1 MPKVRLS
8 KIAKDNDFEFDLAF
22 KIAKENLNDEML
34 TGKGA
39 ATWVNEEGQ
48 ELLDPLLI
56 APELYPQEYKGM
68 VVRLAPNR
76 SYVYVK
82 IKELKKTVACVVPRN
97 TQESFLGKFIHVEE
111 IKDSKGSTF
120 RYVKKK
126 LHK

>member
-22 KIAKENLNDEML
+22 KIAKENLKEDML

-48 ELLDPLLI
+48 ALLDSLLL
-56 APELYPQEYKGM
+56 APELYPKEYKGM
-68 VVRLAPNR
+68 VVRLAPNK

-82 IKELKKTVACVVPRN
+82 IRELKKVVACVVPRMS
-97 TQESFLGKFIHVEE
+97 QDSFIGKNIYVEE
-111 IKDSKGSTF
+111 IKDKNGSTF
-120 RYVKKK
+120 RYVRKK